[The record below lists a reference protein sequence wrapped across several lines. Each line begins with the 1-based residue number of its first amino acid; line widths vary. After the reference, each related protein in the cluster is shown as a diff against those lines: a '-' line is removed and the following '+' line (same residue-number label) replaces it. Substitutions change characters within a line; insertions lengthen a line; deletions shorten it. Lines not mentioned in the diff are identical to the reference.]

1 MLKKI
6 MAVLMTL
13 FFSLGLTT
21 AVAKTQGQKSVKK
34 WNPETKPATKQTFY
48 DEKGNTVDIKNV
60 SKIKDK
66 TLYDKKGNAYELK
79 NGKMLQLGKE
89 KQLQKR
95 IGPGPVA

>member
-6 MAVLMTL
+6 IAVLMTL

-21 AVAKTQGQKSVKK
+21 AFAKNQGQKSTKK
-34 WNPETKPATKQTFY
+34 WNPDTKPAAKQTFY
-48 DEKGNTVDIKNV
+48 DEKGNTVDIKNM
-60 SKIKDK
+60 SKIKNK

-95 IGPGPVA
+95 IGPAPVA

>member
-6 MAVLMTL
+6 IAVLMTL

-21 AVAKTQGQKSVKK
+21 AFAKNKGQKGAKK
-34 WNPETKPATKQTFY
+34 WNPAAKPNAPQTFY
-48 DEKGNTVDIKNV
+48 DEKGNTVDMKNM
-60 SKIKDK
+60 SKIKNK

-79 NGKMLQLGKE
+79 NGKMLQLGKK